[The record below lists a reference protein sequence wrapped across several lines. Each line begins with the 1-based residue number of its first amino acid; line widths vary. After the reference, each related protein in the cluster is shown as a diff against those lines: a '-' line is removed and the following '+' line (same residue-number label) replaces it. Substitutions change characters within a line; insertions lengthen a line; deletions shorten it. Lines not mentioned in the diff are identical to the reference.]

1 MTDILKN
8 FKSEL
13 SSAYSKER
21 VPLSNIKDFNLSE
34 DEEDQKKDI
43 KREKSTDY
51 LKDGVTIKDIL
62 ILVRN
67 KKLSNNKIKSEI
79 RKLLKDESELIDF
92 LMSFIPKKEENKEAT
107 SAGAGAG
114 AYDSPLFSDLKEEKL
129 KGGKSDNKTF
139 ADLVKKYKNK
149 TQQELKSQ
157 LSKGIKV
164 EMEHT
169 EDRSVAKEIAIDHLF
184 EDPNYYTKLKKIET
198 KEATSSASSGQYSTP
213 KMWAK
218 STSKKD
224 WRGRSK
230 TQIPGGKFVQVKK
243 KCKRFPYCNQG
254 DIKAL
259 NIFSEEI
266 LQKTIKK
273 VSQKYG
279 ISEND
284 IEELI
289 LREINTNN
297 K

>member
-1 MTDILKN
+1 MTDILNN
-8 FKSEL
+8 FKKEL
-13 SSAYSKER
+13 NAALSKEGVLGGDAANTKR
-21 VPLSNIKDFNLSE
+21 NFNLAE
-34 DEEDQKKDI
+34 DDTEEQG
-43 KREKSTDY
+43 KREKSIDY

-62 ILVRN
+62 TLVRN

-79 RKLLKDESELIDF
+79 RKLLKNEDELIDF
-92 LMSFIPKKEENKEAT
+92 LMSFKPKKEENKEAT
-107 SAGAGAG
+107 GTGGGSG
-114 AYDSPLFSDLKEEKL
+114 SFEPLF
-129 KGGKSDNKTF
+129 GGDMSEDDIKKT
-139 ADLVKKYKNK
+139 
-149 TQQELKSQ
+149 
-157 LSKGIKV
+157 
-164 EMEHT
+164 
-169 EDRSVAKEIAIDHLF
+169 
-184 EDPNYYTKLKKIET
+184 ET
-198 KEATSSASSGQYSTP
+198 KEATSSASSVQYSTP
-213 KMWAK
+213 KAWAK

-224 WRGRSK
+224 WRGRAK

-266 LQKTIKK
+266 LKKTIKN

-279 ISEND
+279 LSESE

>member
-1 MTDILKN
+1 MTDILNN
-8 FKSEL
+8 FKKEL
-13 SSAYSKER
+13 NAA
-21 VPLSNIKDFNLSE
+21 LSGEGVLGGDAANVKRNFNLA
-34 DEEDQKKDI
+34 EEDAEGQS
-43 KREKSTDY
+43 KREKSIDY

-62 ILVRN
+62 TLVRN

-79 RKLLKDESELIDF
+79 SKLLKDENELIDF
-92 LMSFIPKKEENKEAT
+92 LKSFKPKKEENKEAT
-107 SAGAGAG
+107 GTGAGSG
-114 AYDSPLFSDLKEEKL
+114 SFETLF
-129 KGGKSDNKTF
+129 GGDMSEDDIKKT
-139 ADLVKKYKNK
+139 
-149 TQQELKSQ
+149 
-157 LSKGIKV
+157 
-164 EMEHT
+164 
-169 EDRSVAKEIAIDHLF
+169 
-184 EDPNYYTKLKKIET
+184 ET

-213 KMWAK
+213 KAWAK

-224 WRGRSK
+224 WRGRAK

-266 LQKTIKK
+266 LKKTIKN

-279 ISEND
+279 LSESE